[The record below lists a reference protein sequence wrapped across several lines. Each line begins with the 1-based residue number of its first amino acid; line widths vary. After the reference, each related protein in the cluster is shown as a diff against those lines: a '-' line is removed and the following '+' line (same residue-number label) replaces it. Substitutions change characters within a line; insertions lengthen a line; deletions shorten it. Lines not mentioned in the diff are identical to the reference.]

1 MKDAQ
6 QVAVVDGLINDFFM
20 DIELIPV
27 ETNGKK
33 TGLPKAQEM
42 STCEQK
48 NGRKHPLSI
57 KPFSAAPS

>member
-27 ETNGKK
+27 ETKREED
-33 TGLPKAQEM
+33 GLAKSSRP
-42 STCEQK
+42 
-48 NGRKHPLSI
+48 GYRR
-57 KPFSAAPS
+57 